1 MMILLPF
8 KLLKIRNDF
17 EKAYRNQNDNLLNSE
32 ISKCQLYSE
41 ISKLREIYESDIIST
56 IENSYKQGV
65 ISRAAS

>member
-17 EKAYRNQNDNLLNSE
+17 EKAYRNHNDNQLNSE